1 MSPKNLLTLDKLL
14 FCARI
19 SLKVC
24 KLNHSKRRIMKKRD
38 KLRAVWLIGLLLLGL
53 SLTACGGGAAPA
65 TEVTPPAA
73 PEAETGTEADTNA
86 PVAEEATEVTEEEP
100 YEAATEEA
108 VEPTAEA
115 TEANEE
121 ALAQEQLSLNNEVVC
136 EAIEVPDNPLIAEV
150 SAEEWVKGPADAAV
164 TLIEYGDFQ

>member
-1 MSPKNLLTLDKLL
+1 
-14 FCARI
+14 
-19 SLKVC
+19 
-24 KLNHSKRRIMKKRD
+24 MKKRD
-38 KLRAVWLIGLLLLGL
+38 KLGAVWLIGLLLLGL

-65 TEVTPPAA
+65 TEATPPAA
-73 PEAETGTEADTNA
+73 PEAETGAEADTNA
-86 PVAEEATEVTEEEP
+86 PVAEEATEEVTEEEP

-108 VEPTAEA
+108 VEPPAEA

-136 EAIEVPDNPLIAEV
+136 EAIEVLDNPLIAEV